1 MMMNM
6 KILKLFL
13 PVVLVCLTFGSVTV
27 GAWEGV
33 TGVDWLDD
41 TPKENVFRV
50 EGDKREFILLDVTD
64 NPQSRFFVLAKEYYA
79 DREFDSRGKSLF
91 NPKDGK
97 NLGGWLNGSFIKY
110 GNQVNSGE
118 IMKFPG
124 EIINHIDMK
133 HFWITDG
140 KTAET
145 EELGTY
151 GVGLMSQ
158 EEMVKYADKF
168 GVDDGLT
175 TSSIFT
181 NTYGWWIRT
190 QDDTDTANKIVFR
203 FDKTNNG
210 SNIHGWSANVDG
222 IAVRPCFYLNESFFS
237 DVRIN
242 LWDMGENV
250 RRAIKKIYLKE
261 SMAKIYDEEEL
272 WDKFGY
278 SANINIKVESLTD
291 KSGNKADIDAEYVS
305 AEIKADSKLKEDTDA
320 SVLMVLYGEDNCP
333 VRFEVKNVRIP
344 GRQESTHE
352 IEMPLQNVSKERGFY
367 FKIYIIKP
375 GTKLKAF
382 SNAVRIYL

>member
-1 MMMNM
+1 
-6 KILKLFL
+6 
-13 PVVLVCLTFGSVTV
+13 
-27 GAWEGV
+27 
-33 TGVDWLDD
+33 
-41 TPKENVFRV
+41 
-50 EGDKREFILLDVTD
+50 
-64 NPQSRFFVLAKEYYA
+64 
-79 DREFDSRGKSLF
+79 
-91 NPKDGK
+91 
-97 NLGGWLNGSFIKY
+97 
-110 GNQVNSGE
+110 
-118 IMKFPG
+118 MKFPG

-133 HFWITDG
+133 HFWMTDG

-210 SNIHGWSANVDG
+210 SNIHGWSADVDG

-250 RRAIKKIYLKE
+250 RREIKKIYLKE

-291 KSGNKADIDAEYVS
+291 KSGNKADIDTEYVS
-305 AEIKADSKLKEDTDA
+305 AEIKADSKLKEDADA